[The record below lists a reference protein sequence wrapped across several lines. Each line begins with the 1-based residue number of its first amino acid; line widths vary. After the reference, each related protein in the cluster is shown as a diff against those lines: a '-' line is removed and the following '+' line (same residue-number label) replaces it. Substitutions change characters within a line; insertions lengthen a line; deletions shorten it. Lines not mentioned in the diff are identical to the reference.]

1 MKLKILLLMAG
12 AFFIYISINN
22 NLVKETIYQYEMD
35 KRYEITELNLMKKG
49 ISTKYNFEN
58 IEIDLYHELID
69 QPPVIESMNEVVRLA
84 NVFITINNRVETIL
98 ERSAVKTFDIN
109 DKEENLNQY
118 DPFISYWLIYDKE
131 KKDRSFAVVLN
142 TTKNNYYMLVPKEE
156 QSFQM
161 VTINENGNVKKDDY
175 SWKTRSKLQGMLVP
189 FSSYSGTTG
198 YYTDSLNSYPS
209 GFDIIS
215 TLTLPILSFLIG
227 LVFVICCIALV
238 VDDYKANGGMKYGK

>member
-1 MKLKILLLMAG
+1 MKLKIFLLLTG
-12 AFFIYISINN
+12 VFFIYISINN
-22 NLVKETIYQYEMD
+22 DLVKETVYQYEMD

-58 IEIDLYHELID
+58 IEIDLFYELID
-69 QPPVIESMNEVVRLA
+69 QPPVIESMNEVVKLA
-84 NVFITINNRVETIL
+84 NVLITINNRVETIL

-109 DKEENLNQY
+109 NKEENLNQY
-118 DPFISYWLIYDKE
+118 DPFISYWLITDKE
-131 KKDRSFAVVLN
+131 KNDYSFAIILN
-142 TTKNNYYMLVPKEE
+142 TTQNNYYMLVPKED

-161 VTINENGNVKKDDY
+161 VTINENGNVKTEDY
-175 SWKTRSKLQGMLVP
+175 TWETRSKLQGKLVP

-215 TLTLPILSFLIG
+215 TLTFPILSFLIG
-227 LVFVICCIALV
+227 LVFLVCFIALA
-238 VDDYKANGGMKYGK
+238 VDDYKAKRSVA

>member
-1 MKLKILLLMAG
+1 MKLKIFLVLTGVL
-12 AFFIYISINN
+12 FIYISINN
-22 NLVKETIYQYEMD
+22 DLVKETIYQYEMD
-35 KRYEITELNLMKKG
+35 RRYEITELNLMMKG

-58 IEIDLYHELID
+58 IEIDLYYELID
-69 QPPVIESMNEVVRLA
+69 QPPVKESMNEVVRLA
-84 NVFITINNRVETIL
+84 NVVITIDNRVQSIL

-161 VTINENGNVKKDDY
+161 VTINKNGNVETEDY
-175 SWKTRSKLQGMLVP
+175 TWESRSKLQGMLVP

-215 TLTLPILSFLIG
+215 TLTFPILSFLIG
-227 LVFVICCIALV
+227 LVFLICFVALV
-238 VDDYKANGGMKYGK
+238 VDDYKAKRSGS